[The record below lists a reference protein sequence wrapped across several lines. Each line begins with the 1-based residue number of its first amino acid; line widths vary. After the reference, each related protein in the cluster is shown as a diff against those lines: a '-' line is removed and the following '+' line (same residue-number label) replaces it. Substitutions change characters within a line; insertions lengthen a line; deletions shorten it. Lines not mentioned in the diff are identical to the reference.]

1 MDAEGKKEW
10 GKKNVGDFVAK
21 KADAQTL
28 ETVKPHTIPRLK
40 SPIILY
46 FEEKNRRGVW
56 GRRTA

>member
-1 MDAEGKKEW
+1 M